1 MTGDFGAAMDVATG
15 AVIARAIEPGAGEST
30 PVPSGAC
37 LNCSQPLTGR
47 HCHNCGQK
55 GQVHRTLRSF
65 GHEILHGVFHFD
77 SKMWNTL
84 PMLAWNPGH
93 LTRRYIHGERAK
105 FVSPLALFLFTVFLT
120 FAVFSS
126 LSHEDA
132 NPKSTKEYTKQFDD
146 NLKQKKEAL
155 QELEQEFA
163 RADTDA
169 SDKAELAQDIKEA
182 KEAVKTITE
191 KNAMLVEKIRIEQ
204 AGYDTKIQTYDRA
217 LAGLKLELAAAQK
230 AGTPVQDLENKIE
243 SEEFGRSLVA
253 KSRDAVND
261 PSTLLSLQMQDANFF
276 WGNASLNNM
285 VKHALEN
292 PKLLLYKLQSNT
304 YKFSWALIPISIPFV
319 WLLFF
324 WKRRFKLF
332 DHAIF
337 VTYSITFMMFLS
349 AIFAVIITFDITNA
363 FVMLPVTLYPFFHM
377 YRQLKQAYELSWFGA
392 LWRTVT
398 LMLFAIMALSLF
410 AALVLVVG
418 ITG

>member
-1 MTGDFGAAMDVATG
+1 MTSDFGAAMDVATG
-15 AVIARAIEPGAGEST
+15 AVVARAIEPGTGEST
-30 PVPSGAC
+30 LTPSGAC
-37 LNCSQPLTGR
+37 LNCNQPLMGH

-126 LSHEDA
+126 LSQEDS
-132 NPKSTKEYTKQFDD
+132 NPTSTKEYTKQFDE
-146 NLKQKKEAL
+146 NLKRKKESL
-155 QELEQEFA
+155 QRLEQEFVSINV
-163 RADTDA
+163 DTD
-169 SDKAELAQDIKEA
+169 DKAELAEDIVEA
-182 KEAVKTITE
+182 KNAIKTITE
-191 KNAMLVEKIRIEQ
+191 KNAMFVEKIRIEQ
-204 AGYDTKIQTYDRA
+204 AGYDIKIQNYNSI
-217 LAGLKLELAAAQK
+217 LASLRLQLTAAQK
-230 AGTPVQDLENKIE
+230 AGAPVQDLENKIE
-243 SEEFGRSLVA
+243 SEEFGRSLIT
-253 KSRDAVND
+253 KSRDAMND
-261 PSTLLSLQMQDANFF
+261 PNTLLSLQMEGANFF

-337 VTYSITFMMFLS
+337 VTYSITFMMFWS

-363 FVMLPVTLYPFFHM
+363 FVMLPITLYPFVHM

-392 LWRTVT
+392 LWRTVA